1 MVQRL
6 KGGRLRVLLLAT
18 IAFVV
23 SGCVTQSYPYPSPR
37 PAPPPPQTQPTQ
49 PGYPPVSSVPEQVP
63 IIESPSV
70 AGPTTAQP
78 QPRPSS
84 PVTLALQDESQRAA
98 AAGDLPKAI
107 QIIERAIRIQPDKP
121 ELWLDLARLHLKE
134 GNPAQAEQFA
144 RKALLFTGQRYDL
157 EQQAWVI
164 IADAQAAK
172 G

>member
-6 KGGRLRVLLLAT
+6 NRLGTRALLVAV
-18 IAFVV
+18 AFAL
-23 SGCVTQSYPYPSPR
+23 SGCVTQSQPPVR
-37 PAPPPPQTQPTQ
+37 GAPLPPQTQQ
-49 PGYPPVSSVPEQVP
+49 PGPMYPPGAAVPNPVP
-63 IIESPSV
+63 IIESPSA
-70 AGPTTAQP
+70 AGPTTGQP
-78 QPRPSS
+78 PAKPESS
-84 PVTLALQDESQRAA
+84 VTLALQSESERAA

-107 QIIERAIRIQPDKP
+107 QILERAIRIQPDKA

-164 IADAQAAK
+164 IADAKAAK

>member
-6 KGGRLRVLLLAT
+6 NGANRRILLLAMLT
-18 IAFVV
+18 LAA
-23 SGCVTQSYPYPSPR
+23 SGCVTQSSSYPPPR
-37 PAPPPPQTQPTQ
+37 TAPPPPQTQQPH
-49 PGYPPVSSVPEQVP
+49 PGYPPASTVPEQVP
-63 IIESPSV
+63 IIESPQAS
-70 AGPTTAQP
+70 GPTTTQP
-78 QPRPSS
+78 QPKPAS

-164 IADAQAAK
+164 IADARAAE